1 MTVADNGSPSLA
13 GTNTATVTVQ
23 VNRNLQPPRFINAPY
38 SSTITRLVTDNT
50 LLPGVTVSTADD
62 DTVVS
67 YC

>member
-38 SSTITRLVTDNT
+38 SSTITRLVADNS
-50 LLPGVTVSTADD
+50 LLPGVISTADD

-67 YC
+67 Y